1 MTELFLE
8 TAPVEGPD
16 PDLNSS
22 QGCKEAPERL
32 RGAQM
37 HVIKVQQANVEF
49 ESNKGRNTKMLS
61 RY

>member
-1 MTELFLE
+1 M
-8 TAPVEGPD
+8 EGPD

-22 QGCKEAPERL
+22 QGCKEAPEWL

-37 HVIKVQQANVEF
+37 HIIKVQEANLEF
-49 ESNKGRNTKMLS
+49 DSYKGRNTKMLS